1 MSHNEQIANMLKKIN
16 DLSDSMT
23 SERIQLKFSYPKV
36 VFFGKCFCLLNK
48 KRKEMCVCIKIIPKV
63 FFFILYKTLICRI
76 HLCIMY
82 LCTCIF
88 YFYNFFVPWL
98 LCIWAEIFCLYVN
111 LLIRSQTRC
120 LQMVMSSA
128 WVLWRTDKGRE
139 LIGSLWTP
147 YQIPGRAWQFSIQR
161 RD

>member
-1 MSHNEQIANMLKKIN
+1 
-16 DLSDSMT
+16 MT

-48 KRKEMCVCIKIIPKV
+48 KKKCVYESISYQS
-63 FFFILYKTLICRI
+63 FFFILYIKLSYVEYIYVSFI
-76 HLCIMY
+76 YVHVL
-82 LCTCIF
+82 LSS
-88 YFYNFFVPWL
+88 YFFNFFVPCL
-98 LCIWAEIFCLYVN
+98 LCIWAEILCLFVN

-128 WVLWRTDKGRE
+128 WAPWRTDKGRE